1 MNKLINELD
10 AALYDIP
17 LYKKEYLKIR
27 LYLLERQF
35 EKCFDLVTFIFN
47 KEENKEDSKKIPTF
61 AEFII
66 FKDSFDHYVSLLNY

>member
-47 KEENKEDSKKIPTF
+47 KEENKEDSKKISTF